1 MQIGSIID
9 IAAKPRQR
17 PLVRKES
24 LVNVR
29 LRGRLDALGA
39 VDAPTHADLSCVADD
54 VSGWL
59 PLASCPH
66 RLVLAVIRGRQV
78 SLERL
83 LPGSEV
89 ELLQSLI
96 RVGRMS
102 LGSVWWC
109 CAARKW
115 LLLGSTH
122 AEPHG
127 TPAVCWD
134 WVLERAA

>member
-1 MQIGSIID
+1 MQIGRVID
-9 IAAKPRQR
+9 VAAKPRQR
-17 PLVRKES
+17 PLVSKES

-39 VDAPTHADLSCVADD
+39 VDAPAHADLPFIADD
-54 VSGWL
+54 VGGWL
-59 PLASCPH
+59 PLAGRPH
-66 RLVLAVIRGRQV
+66 DLVLAVIGGRQV

-83 LPGSEV
+83 LPGPEV

-96 RVGRMS
+96 RVGRVS
-102 LGSVWWC
+102 LGSVWRC